1 MMKEKML
8 SSWSCMVLEEIIWK
22 GKKAKRVSRTC
33 ILAQLE
39 GTGEGVNQVF
49 IMAAMSRYIEAAY
62 I

>member
-1 MMKEKML
+1 
-8 SSWSCMVLEEIIWK
+8 MVLEEIIWK

-39 GTGEGVNQVF
+39 GAGRGGVNQV